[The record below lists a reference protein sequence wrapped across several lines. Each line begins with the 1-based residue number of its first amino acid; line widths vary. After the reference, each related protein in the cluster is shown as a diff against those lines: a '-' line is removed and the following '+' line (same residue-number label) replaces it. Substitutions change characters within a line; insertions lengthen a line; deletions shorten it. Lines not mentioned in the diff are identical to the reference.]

1 MPVFI
6 CRWPNGNFS
15 FAFARS
21 KLEAVHALDEIGNA
35 EGYPV
40 RMAKEFMVHFRLTDD
55 GHFKLKEFGERT
67 EDEISKE
74 YPLLEQ
80 AASQLYD
87 EDPYFEL
94 ASDFRTTEQRHRLR
108 DAVQAERE
116 RVKRKPVK
124 PPQTLRGEEIA
135 PYIDAPSTLIDQIV
149 RQVAEEE
156 REKAESKKKPN

>member
-15 FAFARS
+15 FVFARS
-21 KLEAVHALDEIGNA
+21 KLEAVHTLDEMGNA
-35 EGYPV
+35 EGCPV

-55 GHFKLKEFGERT
+55 GHFEFKEFGEGT
-67 EDEISKE
+67 DYEISKE

-80 AASQLYD
+80 AAFQLYD

-94 ASDFRTTEQRHRLR
+94 ASTSRTKNQRHRIR

-124 PPQTLRGEEIA
+124 KPQTLRGLEME
-135 PYIDAPSTLIDQIV
+135 PFLDAPSTLIDQIV
-149 RQVAEEE
+149 RQVAEEQ
-156 REKAESKKKPN
+156 REKSEAKKKPN